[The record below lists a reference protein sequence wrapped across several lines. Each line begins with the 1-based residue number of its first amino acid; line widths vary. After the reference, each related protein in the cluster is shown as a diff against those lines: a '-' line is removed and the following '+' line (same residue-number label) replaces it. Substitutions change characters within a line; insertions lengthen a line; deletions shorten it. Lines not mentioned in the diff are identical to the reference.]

1 MINLVHLVAVRN
13 DRMAATC
20 RTGTSHNN
28 LRDLFLDALCPLWFG
43 RYCELLSL
51 MYLFMHRAFVG
62 AYVSL
67 SSGFF
72 ILFVKLYQENNC
84 YKSYIFRIF
93 CAPFFFDK
101 RICSILI
108 QQVRR
113 LFICN
118 VYKYLR
124 EFKYSERKDWL
135 NVA

>member
-1 MINLVHLVAVRN
+1 
-13 DRMAATC
+13 
-20 RTGTSHNN
+20 
-28 LRDLFLDALCPLWFG
+28 
-43 RYCELLSL
+43 
-51 MYLFMHRAFVG
+51 MHRAFVG